1 MAIVGTKTI
10 EYEVGLTEAYG
21 RDTVAYVPGV
31 TVAHGNGDTIEYVP
45 GDTFVALEP
54 FNLASTA
61 ITDENGV
68 YLADENGYILIEG

>member
-31 TVAHGNGDTIEYVP
+31 TIAHGNGDTIEYVQ
-45 GDTFVALEP
+45 GDTFVALNP
-54 FNLASTA
+54 FCISSTA

-68 YLADENGYILIEG
+68 YLTDASGHILIEG